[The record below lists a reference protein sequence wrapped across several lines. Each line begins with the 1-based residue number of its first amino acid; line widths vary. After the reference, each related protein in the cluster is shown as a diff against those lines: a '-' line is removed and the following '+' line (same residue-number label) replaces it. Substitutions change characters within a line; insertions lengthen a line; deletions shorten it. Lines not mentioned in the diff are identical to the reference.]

1 MSERIIFFHSLF
13 LYFLVRLLASK
24 NLPAAIEDVSGDQ
37 LPESIREKSEQ
48 IRSQG
53 GISSLE
59 EKIYGLPELLQR
71 NKEIID
77 EVNLYFVWVIVGCS
91 NSTTCRIFCCN
102 LNKANFMGFC

>member
-1 MSERIIFFHSLF
+1 MSLPHFSFF
-13 LYFLVRLLASK
+13 RLLASK

-53 GISSLE
+53 GISGLE
-59 EKIYGLPELLQR
+59 EKIYALPELLQR

-77 EVNLYFVWVIVGCS
+77 EVNLHFVWFIVDRS
-91 NSTTCRIFCCN
+91 SLSTEIF
-102 LNKANFMGFC
+102 LQP